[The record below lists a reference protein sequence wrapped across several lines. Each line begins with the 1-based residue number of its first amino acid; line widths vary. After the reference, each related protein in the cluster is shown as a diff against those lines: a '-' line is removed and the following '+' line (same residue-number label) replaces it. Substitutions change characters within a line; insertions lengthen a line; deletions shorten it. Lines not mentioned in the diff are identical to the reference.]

1 MPAILR
7 GARFWLLLGRIALAA
22 IFLAAG
28 IAKLRE
34 PWLQFAVSINS
45 FKFVPDNLLEPIAR
59 GLPWLEVVVGVA
71 VLSGIRLKWTSLLA
85 TAILGGFLALLLRSW
100 ALGLDVDCGCFGSG
114 EPLGPKAILRDS
126 LMVALGLAVTV
137 AAWLAAN
144 KLSTSSAKRLNSET
158 SPQA

>member
-7 GARFWLLLGRIALAA
+7 GARFWLLLGRIALAV

-45 FKFVPDNLLEPIAR
+45 FKIVPDHLLEPIAR
-59 GLPWLEVVVGVA
+59 TLPWFEVVVGAA

-85 TAILGGFLALLLRSW
+85 TVILGGFLSLLLRSW
-100 ALGLDVDCGCFGSG
+100 ALGLEVDCGCFGSG

-126 LMVALGLAVTV
+126 LMVVLGVTV
-137 AAWLAAN
+137 TAGAWLSKNRLSAN
-144 KLSTSSAKRLNSET
+144 SGKKPSSET

>member
-1 MPAILR
+1 MSGLK
-7 GARFWLLLGRIALAA
+7 GWWFWLLLGRIALAL

-45 FKFVPDNLLEPIAR
+45 FKIVPDDLLEPIAR
-59 GLPWLEVVVGVA
+59 TLPWFEVVVGLA

-85 TAILGGFLALLLRSW
+85 TAILGGFLALLIRSW
-100 ALGLDVDCGCFGSG
+100 AMGLEVDCGCFGSG

-126 LMVALGLAVTV
+126 LMVLLGVAVTIG
-137 AAWLAAN
+137 AFL
-144 KLSTSSAKRLNSET
+144 TSRPSSSSSVT